1 MLQMPHRS
9 VTRFFIP
16 LIDVLTL
23 LFCVFLIMPAAEP
36 GVPYSEGEPAPR
48 PPARDTGAT
57 LTEKL
62 KAELDQLRKEKMKAL
77 QQLVKP
83 QILDIDPNTG
93 QLYSFQGGDLPQRIE
108 IANRTDVINMVNR
121 HRRERNFDQREPYY
135 VIRYP
140 RERNTG
146 FPTVAQ
152 RKAYEDW
159 FQGVA
164 ALAFDNPNDTL
175 EGGR

>member
-1 MLQMPHRS
+1 MLQMPNRS

-23 LFCVFLIMPAAEP
+23 LFCVFLVMPAAEP
-36 GVPYSEGEPAPR
+36 GGPFSEEGNPSTR
-48 PPARDTGAT
+48 PPSRETGPT
-57 LTEKL
+57 MTERL
-62 KAELDQLRKEKMKAL
+62 KEELEQLRKEKMKAL
-77 QQLVKP
+77 QELVKP
-83 QILDIDPNTG
+83 HILDIDPSTG
-93 QLYSFQGGDLPQRIE
+93 QLFYFQGGDRPDRVE
-108 IANRTDVINMVNR
+108 IASRTDVINMVNR

-164 ALAFDNPNDTL
+164 ALAFDNPYAP
-175 EGGR
+175 E